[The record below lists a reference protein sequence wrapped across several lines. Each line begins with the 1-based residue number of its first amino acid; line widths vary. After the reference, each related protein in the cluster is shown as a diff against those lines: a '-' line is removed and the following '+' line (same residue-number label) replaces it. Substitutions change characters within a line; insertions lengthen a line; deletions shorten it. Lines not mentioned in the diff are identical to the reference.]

1 MADDIVAEVQKEA
14 AAVRDKSK
22 TMITRVTMQGFKSF
36 NKRVSVPL
44 LRGFNIFCGPNGV
57 GKSNIVDAICFVLGR
72 TSAKS
77 MRADR
82 LHELIF
88 HGGEG
93 RASAKLAAVTLYLD
107 NTPQDGHAKPFEYD
121 DTEISVTRKVNT
133 KGVSI
138 YKLNGRTTTRQR
150 ILELMSGARIQPD
163 GHNIVMQGDIM
174 QIIEMNPIERRGI
187 IDDISGIADYN
198 DKKAKAGKDL
208 EVVDQKLR
216 EAEILITE
224 RYERF
229 KRLENERNSAVRYQA
244 LQKEMLMLRAS
255 LAHKIVTTIEAD
267 MVKMDEELQK
277 RQQQVG
283 QADDAIEAVE
293 GELEKREGDMRD
305 MADKLIDMSKRMGEE
320 QRVSELR
327 SRMLVAKNTVDSK
340 RHEIDA
346 INSLVERLESFE
358 TRKTESSESYGGG
371 VPRPVQAV
379 LRQKLRGVYGT
390 VADLIR
396 VPEKYSIAI
405 EVAAARH
412 MYDVVVESD
421 DVASYC
427 IEYLKRERLGRATF
441 IPLNKIKPGMLN
453 DVSGMGKDGV
463 HGVASTLI
471 KYDTAVMRAIEFV
484 FGRTI
489 VVDSL
494 DVAKAVGI
502 GRQRMVTLDGDLA
515 ESSGA
520 MTGGF
525 YIRTHPKAVAQ
536 AASDDMER
544 NRQRR
549 RELEEE
555 VRLVSQDVAELE
567 KELKKYG
574 APETTKE
581 AVDME
586 KVRVSSETEL
596 DELRSKRRQAYEKK
610 VRVQT
615 ELNAVSIA
623 RAKADAEIANA
634 RVELSQYGPMEYV
647 DDTVASLQKFV
658 RKASDELQAIGL
670 VNMRA
675 IEEYELFKSQFDE
688 YKVKY
693 EKILEEKKAVIG
705 MMEEIES
712 RRMETFYRCLK
723 IVSQHFAYIFT
734 KMTGGQASLELEDA
748 ANLESGLLIRANPA
762 GKRMINLDLMS
773 GGEKSLTA
781 LAFIFAIQKF
791 RAAPFYVLDEVD
803 AALDKENSQKIAE
816 LIKAL
821 SRDEQFIMITH
832 NDQTIKYGDRVYGI
846 TMDRGESKILGVELP
861 KR

>member
-1 MADDIVAEVQKEA
+1 MAEEEKEGGKEGREGKEKA
-14 AAVRDKSK
+14 K

-93 RASAKLAAVTLYLD
+93 RAGAKLAAVTLYLD
-107 NTPQDGHAKPFEYD
+107 NAAQDGKAKLFDYD
-121 DTEISVTRKVNT
+121 DAEVSITRKVNV

-150 ILELMSGARIQPD
+150 VLELLSGARIQPD
-163 GHNIVMQGDIM
+163 GHNIVMQGDIT
-174 QIIEMNPIERRGI
+174 QIIEMNPVERRGI

-198 DKKAKAGKDL
+198 DKKAKAAKDL
-208 EVVDQKLR
+208 EIVDQKLR

-229 KRLENERNSAVRYQA
+229 KRLENERNAAVRYQT
-244 LQKEMLMLRAS
+244 LQKELAMLRAS
-255 LAHKIVTTIEAD
+255 LAHKTVTTLEAD
-267 MVKMDEELQK
+267 MAKMDEELQR
-277 RQQQVG
+277 RQAQAE
-283 QADDAIEAVE
+283 QADEAIESVE
-293 GELEKREGDMRD
+293 SELEKREGAMRD

-320 QRVSELR
+320 QHVSELR
-327 SRMLVAKNTVDSK
+327 ARLLVAKNTIDSK
-340 RHEIDA
+340 QHEIDT

-358 TRKTESSESYGGG
+358 TRKMESYEGFAGE
-371 VPRPVQAV
+371 VPRPVQAI
-379 LRQKLRGVYGT
+379 LRLKLRGVYGR

-396 VPEKYSIAI
+396 VPEKYSVAI
-405 EVAAARH
+405 DVAAARH
-412 MYDVVVESD
+412 MHDIVVESD

-441 IPLNKIKPGMLN
+441 IPLNKIKPNLLT
-453 DVSGMGKDGV
+453 DVSSLGKDGV
-463 HGVASTLI
+463 HGVASKLI
-471 KYDTAVMRAIEFV
+471 KYDTAVMRAMEFV
-484 FGRTI
+484 FGRTL

-502 GRQRMVTLDGDLA
+502 GKQRMVTMDGDLA
-515 ESSGA
+515 EFSGA
-520 MTGGF
+520 MTGGY

-536 AASDDMER
+536 SMSDDIER
-544 NRQRR
+544 HRKRR

-555 VRLVSQDVAELE
+555 VKLMKEDLSEVE
-567 KELKKYG
+567 KELRKFG
-574 APETTKE
+574 ASEPTKE
-581 AVDME
+581 SVNME
-586 KVRVSSETEL
+586 QLRVSSEKEL
-596 DELRSKRRQAYEKK
+596 DELRSKRRQAYERK

-623 RAKADAEIANA
+623 RAKAEADMQNA
-634 RVELSQYGPMEYV
+634 RIELSQYGQMEYV
-647 DDTVASLQKFV
+647 DESVATLQKFV
-658 RKASDELQAIGL
+658 RKASDELQTIGL

-693 EKILEEKKAVIG
+693 EKILEEKKAVLG
-705 MMEEIES
+705 MMDEIEG

-723 IVSQHFAYIFT
+723 IISQHFAYVFA

-748 ANLESGLLIRANPA
+748 ANLESGLMIRANPA

-781 LAFIFAIQKF
+781 LAFIFAIQKY

-803 AALDKENSQKIAE
+803 AALDKENSQKVAE

-832 NDQTIKYGDRVYGI
+832 NDQTIKYGDRVYGM
-846 TMDRGESKILGVELP
+846 TMDRGESKILGIELP
-861 KR
+861 KK

>member
-1 MADDIVAEVQKEA
+1 MADGVVEAQKEA
-14 AAVRDKSK
+14 AAGKEKSK

-93 RASAKLAAVTLYLD
+93 RAGAKMAAVTLYLD
-107 NTPQDGHAKPFEYD
+107 NTPADGKAKPFDYD

-150 ILELMSGARIQPD
+150 VLELMSGARIQPD

-208 EVVDQKLR
+208 EVVDQRLR

-229 KRLENERNSAVRYQA
+229 KRLENERNAAVRYQS

-255 LAHKIVTTIEAD
+255 LAHKVVVTLDAD
-267 MVKMDEELQK
+267 MAKMDEELEK
-277 RQQQVG
+277 RRLQAG
-283 QADDAIEAVE
+283 QADAAIEGVE
-293 GELEKREGDMRD
+293 GELEKREGAMRD

-320 QRVSELR
+320 QRISELR
-327 SRMLVAKNTVDSK
+327 SRLLVAKNTVDSK
-340 RHEIDA
+340 QHEIGT

-358 TRKTESSESYGGG
+358 TRKFESFEGSGE

-396 VPEKYSIAI
+396 VPEKYTIAI

-412 MYDVVVESD
+412 MYDIVVESD

-441 IPLNKIKPGMLN
+441 IPLNKIRPSLLT
-453 DVSGMGKDGV
+453 DVSGTGKDGV
-463 HGVASTLI
+463 HGVASKLI
-471 KYDTAVMRAIEFV
+471 KYDTAMMRAIEFV

-515 ESSGA
+515 EASGA
-520 MTGGF
+520 MTGGY

-536 AASDDMER
+536 STSDDIER
-544 NRQRR
+544 HRRRR

-555 VRLVSQDVAELE
+555 VKLLGLDLVDIE
-567 KELKKYG
+567 KELRKYG
-574 APETTKE
+574 APEAARE
-581 AVDME
+581 SVDME
-586 KVRVSSETEL
+586 KLRVSSEKEL
-596 DELRSKRRQAYEKK
+596 DDLRSRRRQAYERK
-610 VRVQT
+610 VKVQT

-623 RAKADAEIANA
+623 RAKAEADMANA

-647 DDTVASLQKFV
+647 DDTVASLQRFV
-658 RKASDELQAIGL
+658 KKASDELQAIGL

-693 EKILEEKKAVIG
+693 EKILEEKKAVLG
-705 MMEEIES
+705 MIDEIES

-723 IVSQHFAYIFT
+723 IISLHFAYIFT

-781 LAFIFAIQKF
+781 LAFIFAIQKY

-832 NDQTIKYGDRVYGI
+832 NDQTIKYGDRVYGM

-861 KR
+861 KK

>member
-1 MADDIVAEVQKEA
+1 M
-14 AAVRDKSK
+14 
-22 TMITRVTMQGFKSF
+22 
-36 NKRVSVPL
+36 
-44 LRGFNIFCGPNGV
+44 
-57 GKSNIVDAICFVLGR
+57 
-72 TSAKS
+72 
-77 MRADR
+77 
-82 LHELIF
+82 
-88 HGGEG
+88 
-93 RASAKLAAVTLYLD
+93 AAVTLYLD
-107 NTPQDGHAKPFEYD
+107 NTPADGRAKPFEYD
-121 DTEISVTRKVNT
+121 DAEISVTRKVNA

-150 ILELMSGARIQPD
+150 VLELLSGARIQPD

-174 QIIEMNPIERRGI
+174 QIIEMNPVERRGI

-208 EVVDQKLR
+208 EVVDQRLR

-229 KRLENERNSAVRYQA
+229 KRLENERNAAVRYQS

-255 LAHKIVTTIEAD
+255 LAHKTVTTLDAD
-267 MVKMDEELQK
+267 MAKMDEELEK
-277 RQQQVG
+277 RRQQAE
-283 QADDAIEAVE
+283 QADAAIEGVE
-293 GELEKREGDMRD
+293 GELEKREGAMRD
-305 MADKLIDMSKRMGEE
+305 MADKLIDMSKRMGDE
-320 QRVSELR
+320 QRISELR
-327 SRMLVAKNTVDSK
+327 SRLLVARNTVDSK
-340 RHEIDA
+340 QHEIGT

-358 TRKTESSESYGGG
+358 TRKLESFEGSGE

-396 VPEKYSIAI
+396 VPEKYTIAI

-412 MYDVVVESD
+412 MYDIVVESD

-441 IPLNKIKPGMLN
+441 IPLNKIRPSMLTDVPGT
-453 DVSGMGKDGV
+453 GKDGV
-463 HGVASTLI
+463 HGVASKLI
-471 KYDTAVMRAIEFV
+471 KYDTAMMRAIEFV

-515 ESSGA
+515 EASGA

-536 AASDDMER
+536 STSDDIER
-544 NRQRR
+544 HRKRR

-555 VRLVSQDVAELE
+555 VKLLGLDLVDIE
-567 KELKKYG
+567 KELRKYG
-574 APETTKE
+574 APEAAKE
-581 AVDME
+581 SVDME
-586 KVRVSSETEL
+586 KLRVSSEKEL
-596 DELRSKRRQAYEKK
+596 DDLRSKRRQAYERK
-610 VRVQT
+610 VKVQT

-623 RAKADAEIANA
+623 RAKAEADMANA

-647 DDTVASLQKFV
+647 NDTVASLQRFV
-658 RKASDELQAIGL
+658 KKASDELQAIGL

-693 EKILEEKKAVIG
+693 EKILEEKKAVLG
-705 MMEEIES
+705 MIDEIES

-723 IVSQHFAYIFT
+723 IISQHFAYVFT

-781 LAFIFAIQKF
+781 LAFIFAIQKY

-803 AALDKENSQKIAE
+803 AALDKENSQTIAE

-861 KR
+861 KK

>member
-1 MADDIVAEVQKEA
+1 MAEEEKESGKEG
-14 AAVRDKSK
+14 RDGKEKAK

-36 NKRVSVPL
+36 NKRVSIPL
-44 LRGFNIFCGPNGV
+44 MRGFNIFCGPNGV
-57 GKSNIVDAICFVLGR
+57 GKSNIVDAVCFVLGR

-93 RASAKLAAVTLYLD
+93 RAGAKLAAVTLYLD
-107 NTPQDGHAKPFEYD
+107 NAAQDGKAKPFDYGDAEVS
-121 DTEISVTRKVNT
+121 ITRKVNI

-150 ILELMSGARIQPD
+150 VLELLSGARIQPD
-163 GHNIVMQGDIM
+163 GHNIVMQGDIT
-174 QIIEMNPIERRGI
+174 QIIEMNPVERRGI

-198 DKKAKAGKDL
+198 DKKAKAAKDL
-208 EVVDQKLR
+208 EIVDQKLR

-229 KRLENERNSAVRYQA
+229 KRLENERNAAVRYQT
-244 LQKEMLMLRAS
+244 LQKELAMLRAS
-255 LAHKIVTTIEAD
+255 LAHKLVTDLEAS
-267 MVKMDEELQK
+267 MAKMDEELQR
-277 RQQQVG
+277 RQAQAE
-283 QADDAIEAVE
+283 QADEAIEGVE
-293 GELEKREGDMRD
+293 SELEKREGAMRD

-320 QRVSELR
+320 QHVSELR
-327 SRMLVAKNTVDSK
+327 ARLLVAKNTIDSK
-340 RHEIDA
+340 QHEIDT

-358 TRKTESSESYGGG
+358 TRKFESYEGFAGE
-371 VPRPVQAV
+371 VPRPVQAI
-379 LRQKLRGVYGT
+379 LRQKLRGVYGR

-412 MYDVVVESD
+412 MHDVVVESD

-441 IPLNKIKPGMLN
+441 IPLNKIKPNLLT
-453 DVSGMGKDGV
+453 DVSSLGKDGV
-463 HGVASTLI
+463 HGVASKLI
-471 KYDTAVMRAIEFV
+471 KYDTSVMRAIEFV
-484 FGRTI
+484 FGRTV

-494 DVAKAVGI
+494 DIAKAVGI
-502 GRQRMVTLDGDLA
+502 GKQRMVTMDGDLV
-515 ESSGA
+515 EFSGA
-520 MTGGF
+520 MTGGY

-536 AASDDMER
+536 STSDDIER
-544 NRQRR
+544 HRRRR

-555 VRLVSQDVAELE
+555 VRLMKEDLADIE
-567 KELKKYG
+567 KELKKFG
-574 APETTKE
+574 ASEPTKE
-581 AVDME
+581 SVNME
-586 KVRVSSETEL
+586 QLRVSSEKEL
-596 DELRSKRRQAYEKK
+596 DELRAKRRQAYERK

-615 ELNAVSIA
+615 ELNAVSIS
-623 RAKADAEIANA
+623 RAKAEADMQNA
-634 RVELSQYGPMEYV
+634 RIELSQYGQMEYV
-647 DDTVASLQKFV
+647 DESVATLQKFIK
-658 RKASDELQAIGL
+658 KASDELQAIGL

-688 YKVKY
+688 YKTKY
-693 EKILEEKKAVIG
+693 EKILEEKKAVLG
-705 MMEEIES
+705 MMDEIEG

-723 IVSQHFAYIFT
+723 TVSQHFSYVFT
-734 KMTGGQASLELEDA
+734 KMTGGQASLELEDP
-748 ANLESGLLIRANPA
+748 ANLESGLMIRANPA

-781 LAFIFAIQKF
+781 LAFIFAIQKY

-803 AALDKENSQKIAE
+803 AALDKENSQKVAE

-821 SRDEQFIMITH
+821 SRDEQFILITH
-832 NDQTIKYGDRVYGI
+832 NDQTIKYGDRVYGM
-846 TMDRGESKILGVELP
+846 TMDRGESKILGIELP
-861 KR
+861 KK

>member
-1 MADDIVAEVQKEA
+1 MAGEIVPEAQKEA
-14 AAVRDKSK
+14 AAGREKTK

-93 RASAKLAAVTLYLD
+93 RAGAKMAAVTLYLD
-107 NTPQDGHAKPFEYD
+107 NTPADGKAKPFDYD
-121 DTEISVTRKVNT
+121 DTEISVTRKVNI

-150 ILELMSGARIQPD
+150 VLELMSGARIQPD

-208 EVVDQKLR
+208 EVVDQRLR

-229 KRLENERNSAVRYQA
+229 KRLENERNAAVRYQS

-255 LAHKIVTTIEAD
+255 LAHKMVTTIDAD
-267 MVKMDEELQK
+267 MAKMDEELEK
-277 RQQQVG
+277 RRQQAG
-283 QADDAIEAVE
+283 QADAAIEGVE
-293 GELEKREGDMRD
+293 GELEKREGAMRD

-320 QRVSELR
+320 QRISELR
-327 SRMLVAKNTVDSK
+327 SRLLVARNTVDSK
-340 RHEIDA
+340 QHEIGT

-358 TRKTESSESYGGG
+358 TRKSESFEGAGE

-396 VPEKYSIAI
+396 VPEKYTIAI

-412 MYDVVVESD
+412 MYDIVVESD

-441 IPLNKIKPGMLN
+441 IPLNKIRPSMLT
-453 DVSGMGKDGV
+453 DVSGTGKDGV
-463 HGVASTLI
+463 HGVASKLI
-471 KYDTAVMRAIEFV
+471 KYDTAMMRAIEFV

-515 ESSGA
+515 EASGA

-536 AASDDMER
+536 STSDDIER
-544 NRQRR
+544 HRRRR

-555 VRLVSQDVAELE
+555 VKLLGLDLVDIE
-567 KELKKYG
+567 KELRKYG
-574 APETTKE
+574 APEAARE
-581 AVDME
+581 SVDME
-586 KVRVSSETEL
+586 KLRVSSEKEL
-596 DELRSKRRQAYEKK
+596 DDLRSKRRQAYERK
-610 VRVQT
+610 VKVQT
-615 ELNAVSIA
+615 ELNAVNIA
-623 RAKADAEIANA
+623 RAKAEADMANA

-647 DDTVASLQKFV
+647 DDTVASLQRFV
-658 RKASDELQAIGL
+658 KKASDELQAIGL

-693 EKILEEKKAVIG
+693 EKILEEKKAVLG
-705 MMEEIES
+705 MIDEIES

-723 IVSQHFAYIFT
+723 IISMHFAYIFA

-781 LAFIFAIQKF
+781 LAFIFAIQKY

-832 NDQTIKYGDRVYGI
+832 NDQTIKYGDRVYGM

-861 KR
+861 KK